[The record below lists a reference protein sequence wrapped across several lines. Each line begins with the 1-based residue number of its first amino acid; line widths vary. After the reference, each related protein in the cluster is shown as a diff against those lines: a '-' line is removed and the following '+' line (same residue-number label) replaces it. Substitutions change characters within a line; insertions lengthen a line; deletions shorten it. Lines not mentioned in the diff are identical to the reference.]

1 MKRKR
6 LILGGLIFVLLFS
19 LLPTARARAEDPN
32 LTGSWNGKHGT
43 PVAGWDW
50 DGDYGVRISVV
61 DSSGNLV
68 QGSVDFIQDMEAGN
82 VVNAWFAET
91 AFSLPKVKKNKL
103 QYKNGGTIALREETP
118 GYSYAFV
125 HRSNLPRTVGTKSKA
140 VNIQTVRDYFGDDDQ
155 LFDILKDMANH
166 LGTAPYTIQDL
177 QAMNYYV
184 MIEPIAI
191 IRVALDG
198 EKLTLALTATE
209 GALYDKKIG
218 DYIFSAKIPSIPYN
232 FLPFGMY
239 LESTSLGIPAY
250 TGQTST
256 RFPKITG
263 NDTIISQM
271 GVGLLK
277 FTGGNSF
284 NDSHVYL
291 HRFLDVDWDGF
302 YTPGTDTLINEP
314 WPEMS
319 DTSKAVQKDSKN
331 SSGEIVSSYV
341 YSGTVLSPNSFWDYC
356 LNAPLNTASTD
367 TKAMVEKI
375 KTSGVVK
382 KSVTQGSKVYSVSSA
397 YGSEKAP
404 EAQNGA
410 ATLDGNLLQGKRGE
424 DTNYWKL
431 EHKVTAEKGKKVE
444 YHFYVGY
451 VNTTDPV
458 KVILHYVDTKGKD
471 LAPKIEEKAKLT
483 TLIKPAELF
492 GEAAIK
498 EELEAGGKTY
508 ILMDAYYEQ
517 NGEMTEKPEAQDVQ
531 AFCKSKIK
539 VDGILD
545 VYLVYDK
552 AKACIARLHY
562 QTESGTALK
571 AYVKSDVAFYSG
583 QKVKGT
589 QLFPEELKKENYEK
603 ITSSKGKD
611 YVLVGAYYKMD
622 GTGEKFEVDGSG
634 DTEAILKKMPSGF
647 AKGVAV
653 TTSIDYFL
661 VYKEDTGGKPTITV
675 KFEDE
680 DGNELKKS
688 ASRTVDP
695 GKYTIS
701 ELAPK
706 TFKDD
711 KHKTLEVDGKK
722 YELTRA
728 KYQFAGGKVVK
739 NGKTNLDTF
748 LAKKLDVQKDLTYT
762 LIYKRDDST
771 VSVKLYFVDED
782 GEEIK
787 KPTKQSVTVESGTD
801 NKPTELFP
809 DDLKKGEYEELKV
822 GGSTY
827 ELSGAKYTANGKT
840 KNATSAAKVP
850 SFLGTKYFMD
860 TDYEFFVIY
869 KGKAEEKEQPTITIH
884 FVDEDRNE
892 IKTPTKKKATVTKGD
907 EKSFKQLFPTDL
919 KEDGYNTVEK
929 DGTEYSL
936 LRAEYVTGGKTTK
949 CDTPDEVPDF
959 VKKKITFKSDYDLY
973 IVYTDGNPEDTPGK
987 VAVKKVII
995 LVDKDGDEIDQ
1006 IKDTVYSG
1014 AKSNTSQVVKVD
1026 TPYKDDDG
1034 TEYKLLASWIDEEE
1048 NLWKTAAGGGNK
1060 TDATVAKRSVKKNK
1074 TTTVYFKFQLDGDNP
1089 QVIFKFVDEGG
1100 NPIKDPEE
1108 KTAKPGDAGKEKTP
1122 EDFDVDVPEEME
1134 DPSDPSKKLT
1144 ITQVVVEPVKGVM
1157 ECILP
1162 DSPTNDVKNP
1172 KFEVDPVKVVVTFYY
1187 GKGKEEPP
1195 KETAADVSGSGME
1208 AGFHGVLLADKRDN
1222 EEYEVIEGA
1231 IPSNEPMY
1239 FNMFCNNFLWQL
1251 GTTYKSGTCSYV
1263 AKHTYNYTYST
1274 RYHYYIPTE
1283 WGSSGPYHVS
1293 TGTHSGTLT
1302 TTATTT
1308 RDWDFYYVNQY
1319 DVYKIQRTDLA
1330 YDCLPGGKDGMTP
1343 KGYTPPTASCTLY
1356 GADKKEHLKH
1366 PTAAGWT
1373 FTDSGNGGTF
1383 EKTESKGNL
1392 GTFCS
1397 SCGQSP
1403 NAKIAQI
1410 QTASQQKANAA
1421 MSGLGQIERWNDK
1434 VESSFGLILSD
1445 AHTTSNVTA
1454 PDTSPLQSNQKEID
1468 KDVLLKEGIVV
1479 PMKTKN
1485 EVYPCKE
1492 ATVTYENVTVESGSG
1507 GTRTAGEAILKK
1519 TPDTPLNNVRVFTPV
1534 YTEVKMT
1541 RNQNDYVQASEF
1553 QSGTDYAIAGKS
1565 FVLTLS
1571 HSGMHVKQDKGA
1583 YRNYEDRDY
1592 TKYILEKETSP
1603 GPGRIAQFTC
1613 PIYYNDVLYPAKAY
1627 IRVKPGN
1634 NIFTVPIWVE
1644 TDKEYQYRF
1653 YTIAHNWEPQG
1664 GEVVP
1669 SEVSLKYN
1677 KELSQYAAI
1686 YDGKFTVVGAVTDF
1700 TLFDVTDYPRYQ
1712 NLFRK
1717 ADGKTLTGNVFQP
1730 GTIKGYSVPYT
1741 FGSSKEDNSAYG
1753 ELPMVE
1759 NLYDDKTRKGILKTG
1774 YGFRFAFNT
1783 IGSYQGDA
1791 DAVEITP
1798 SFFFVPKGKEN
1809 EERIPVDLYYTETIK
1824 NTTKKLVKVGSDVD
1838 VSNQKSVY
1846 VNDKMFGIPDALLRK
1861 TGTKLGL
1868 TGNALKEFLNRR
1880 LNLYYY
1886 GKIGLTSAVRMFP
1899 DAGEATIAGSSPT
1912 DYTLTAGAG
1921 AERINKSVQTWYGVY
1936 TLPTQVHACPK
1947 DYDLTAY
1954 DLINY
1959 REDFWLTDGYIVVNF
1974 EIKVFKDGKESIR
1987 YYEGTDPRG
1996 NMWAMENGT
2005 KDGVRTVEDMNGTVW
2020 QFQPGDV
2027 AVYYADKSSRDDYT
2041 SGGTH

>member
-1 MKRKR
+1 MRRRK
-6 LILGGLIFVLLFS
+6 LILGGLIFVLLF
-19 LLPTARARAEDPN
+19 LLIPMTLIKAEDPN
-32 LTGSWNGKHGT
+32 MTGSWNGKHGQA
-43 PVAGWDW
+43 VAGWNW
-50 DGDYGVRISVV
+50 DGDYGARISIV
-61 DSSGNLV
+61 DSSGNLI
-68 QGSVDFIQDMEAGN
+68 QGPVDFIQDNEAGQSIT
-82 VVNAWFAET
+82 AWFAT
-91 AFSLPKVKKNKL
+91 SKLALPQNKL
-103 QYKNGGTIALREETP
+103 NKRQWKLSESPITVRVETEGAP
-118 GYSYAFV
+118 YRYVYLSDM
-125 HRSNLPRTVGTKSKA
+125 PRTVSTASTSISMETTRNYFSDDKT
-140 VNIQTVRDYFGDDDQ
+140 VNIILNHIASNTGTSKLTVSD
-155 LFDILKDMANH
+155 LKSH
-166 LGTAPYTIQDL
+166 
-177 QAMNYYV
+177 NYYI
-184 MIEPIAI
+184 MIEPLAI
-191 IRVALDG
+191 FRVEL
-198 EKLTLALTATE
+198 ESKKLTLVCTATE
-209 GALYDKKIG
+209 AAKYDLGAS
-218 DYIFSAKIPSIPYN
+218 YIFSSRIPSICYN
-232 FLPFGMY
+232 FLPFSMY
-239 LESTSLGIPAY
+239 LESTSLGIHAY
-250 TGQTST
+250 TGQTSD
-256 RFPKITG
+256 RFPKSSG
-263 NDTIISQM
+263 NYTIINQM
-271 GVGLLK
+271 GVGLIK
-277 FTGGNSF
+277 YEGFGAGAF
-284 NDSHVYL
+284 L
-291 HRFLDVDWDGF
+291 HRFLDIDRDGF
-302 YTPGTDTLINEP
+302 YTPGTDTLLNEP
-314 WPEMS
+314 WPELEEKGKLKQQNS
-319 DTSKAVQKDSKN
+319 TNSK
-331 SSGEIVSSYV
+331 GEPVVSYV
-341 YSGTVLSPNSFWDYC
+341 STGTVFSPNSFWDHC
-356 LNAPLNTASTD
+356 KNASIDTSSVNTRVMSD
-367 TKAMVEKI
+367 KI
-375 KTSGVVK
+375 KTSSIMK
-382 KSVTQGSKVYSVSSA
+382 KSVTEGGKGYSVSSA
-397 YGSEKAP
+397 YGSEKKP
-404 EAQNGA
+404 EEQNGA
-410 ATLDGNLLQGKRGE
+410 ATLDGKLLQGKRG
-424 DTNYWKL
+424 DATYYWGL
-431 EHKVTAEKGKKVE
+431 EHKVTAEKGKTVE

-451 VNTTDPV
+451 VNITDPV
-458 KVILHYVDTKGKD
+458 KVRIHYVDKKGKT
-471 LAPKIEEKAKLT
+471 LAPKVEKESKQAIMIQPT
-483 TLIKPAELF
+483 QLF

-498 EELEAGGKTY
+498 EELESGGKSY

-517 NGEMTEKPEAQDVQ
+517 SGETTEKPEAQAVP
-531 AFCKSKIK
+531 AFCKNKIK
-539 VDGILD
+539 VEAPIDL
-545 VYLVYDK
+545 YLVYDK
-552 AKACIARLHY
+552 ATACKAQLHY
-562 QTESGTALK
+562 VTDTGNKLK
-571 AYVKSDVAFYSG
+571 DYVKSDKVFYAN
-583 QKVKGT
+583 QKVNGI
-589 QLFPEELKKENYEK
+589 QLFPEQLQ
-603 ITSSKGKD
+603 KGNFEEAVGSNSGKT
-611 YVLVGAYYKMD
+611 YVLVGAYYKID
-622 GTGEKFEVDGSG
+622 GSEEKNEVSGSG

-647 AKGVAV
+647 AKEVSA
-653 TTSIDYFL
+653 TKKLDYFL
-661 VYKEDTGGKPTITV
+661 VYKMDTGGKPTATV
-675 KFEDE
+675 KFVDE
-680 DGNELKKS
+680 DGKELKKS
-688 ASRTVDP
+688 VSEVVEP
-695 GKYTIS
+695 GKYTIT
-701 ELAPK
+701 EMVPK
-706 TFKDD
+706 PFNNDA
-711 KHKTLEVDGKK
+711 HKTLEAEGKK
-722 YELTRA
+722 YELS
-728 KYQFAGGKVVK
+728 KISYQFAGGKAVK
-739 NGKTNLDTF
+739 NGKTALDTF
-748 LAKKLDVQKDLTYT
+748 LAKKLDVKKDLTYT
-762 LIYKRDDST
+762 LIYKRDENT
-771 VSVKLYFVDED
+771 VSVKLHFVDED

-809 DDLKKGEYEELKV
+809 DDLKKGEYEEIKV

-827 ELSGAKYTANGKT
+827 ELCGAKYTANGKT
-840 KNATSAAKVP
+840 KNAKSAAKVP
-850 SFLGTKYFMD
+850 TFLGTKYFMD
-860 TDYEFFVIY
+860 TDYEFYVIY
-869 KGKAEEKEQPTITIH
+869 KGKAEEKDKPTITIH
-884 FVDEDRNE
+884 FVDENKNE
-892 IKTPTKKKATVTKGD
+892 IKTPTKKKAEVNKGD
-907 EKSFKQLFPTDL
+907 AKSFKQLFSMDL
-919 KEDGYNTVEK
+919 KDGKYDKVGK

-949 CDTPDEVPDF
+949 CDTPEEVPDL
-959 VKKKITFKSDYDLY
+959 VKKTITFKSDYDLY
-973 IVYTDGNPEDTPGK
+973 IVYTDGNPDDAAGK

-995 LVDKDGDEIDQ
+995 LVDKDEEEIDRV
-1006 IKDTVYSG
+1006 KDTVYNG

-1074 TTTVYFKFQLDGDNP
+1074 TTTVYFKFQIDGDNP
-1089 QVIFKFVDEGG
+1089 QVIFKFVDEAG

-1108 KTAKPGDAGKEKTP
+1108 KKAKPGEAGKKKTP
-1122 EDFDVDVPEEME
+1122 EDFEVDVPEEME

-1144 ITQVVVEPVKGVM
+1144 IVQVVIEPVKGVT

-1162 DSPTNDVKNP
+1162 GSPTNDVKNP
-1172 KFEVDPVKVVVTFYY
+1172 KFEIDPVKVVVTFHY
-1187 GKGKEEPP
+1187 GKGAEETPKEEA
-1195 KETAADVSGSGME
+1195 TDVSGSSME

-1263 AKHTYNYTYST
+1263 ARHTYDYTYST
-1274 RYHYYIPTE
+1274 QSHYTITTE
-1283 WGSSGPYHVS
+1283 TGWDGPYHYAPVAHA
-1293 TGTHSGTLT
+1293 GTIT

-1366 PTAAGWT
+1366 PTMAGWT

-1383 EKTESKGNL
+1383 EKKENYGDL

-1397 SCGQSP
+1397 SCGQSV
-1403 NAKIAQI
+1403 NTSAV
-1410 QTASQQKANAA
+1410 QTASQQQADTA
-1421 MSGLGQIERWNDK
+1421 MDGLGQIERWNDK
-1434 VESSFGLILSD
+1434 VESSFGLILDD
-1445 AHTTSNVTA
+1445 AHTTSSVKA

-1468 KDVLLKEGIVV
+1468 KDVLFKENIVV

-1507 GTRTAGEAILKK
+1507 GTRTAGDAILKK

-1541 RNQNDYVQASEF
+1541 RNQNDYVQASVVE
-1553 QSGTDYAIAGKS
+1553 SGTDYAIAGKS

-1571 HSGMHVKQDKGA
+1571 HSGMHVKQEKDA

-1592 TKYILEKETSP
+1592 TKYILEKGTAP
-1603 GPGRIAQFTC
+1603 GSGRIAQFTC
-1613 PIYYNDVLYPAKAY
+1613 PIYYNDVLYQAKAY

-1664 GEVVP
+1664 GAVVP

-1741 FGSSKEDNSAYG
+1741 FGLSKEDNSAYG

-1759 NLYDDKTRKGILKTG
+1759 NLYDDRTRKGILKTG

-1783 IGSYQGDA
+1783 IGSYQGNA

-1798 SFFFVPKGKEN
+1798 SFFFVPKGKES

-1824 NTTKKLVKVGSDVD
+1824 NTTKKLVKVGGDVD

-1868 TGNALKEFLNRR
+1868 TGNTLKEFLNRR

-1886 GKIGLTSAVRMFP
+1886 GKIGLPSAVRMFP
-1899 DAGEATIAGSSPT
+1899 DVGEATIAGSSPT
-1912 DYTLTAGAG
+1912 DYTLTAGADT
-1921 AERINKSVQTWYGVY
+1921 EKINKSVQTWYGVY
-1936 TLPTQVHACPK
+1936 SLPTQVHACPK

-2005 KDGVRTVEDMNGTVW
+2005 KDGIRTVEDMNGVTW

-2027 AVYYADKSSRDDYT
+2027 AVYYADKSSRDDYKP
-2041 SGGTH
+2041 GGTH